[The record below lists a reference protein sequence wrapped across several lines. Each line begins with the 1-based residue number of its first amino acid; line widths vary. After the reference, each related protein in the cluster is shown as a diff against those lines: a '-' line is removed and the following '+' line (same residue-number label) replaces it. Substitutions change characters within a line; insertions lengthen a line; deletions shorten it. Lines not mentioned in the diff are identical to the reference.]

1 MDKEQF
7 ILTSIITIY
16 LIGIPIIYA
25 IFEDPENKGVF
36 EQASIIA
43 VTWPTLL
50 IYYIF
55 ILLAYP
61 FYWITKKIK
70 NKLKH

>member
-16 LIGIPIIYA
+16 LIGIPITYA
-25 IFEDPENKGVF
+25 IFEDPENKGIF
-36 EQASIIA
+36 EQASLIA
-43 VTWPTLL
+43 VTWPMLL

>member
-7 ILTSIITIY
+7 ILILIITIY
-16 LIGIPIIYA
+16 LIGIPITYA
-25 IFEDPENKGVF
+25 IFEDPKNKGLF
-36 EQASIIA
+36 EEASIIA
-43 VTWPTLL
+43 ATWPILL

>member
-1 MDKEQF
+1 MDKNQF
-7 ILTSIITIY
+7 ILILILLIY
-16 LIGIPIIYA
+16 LIGIPITYA
-25 IFEDPENKGVF
+25 IIEDPKDKGPF
-36 EQASIIA
+36 EAAPMIA
-43 VTWPTLL
+43 ATWPIL
-50 IYYIF
+50 IISYIF

>member
-1 MDKEQF
+1 MEQF
-7 ILTSIITIY
+7 GIISIFTIY
-16 LIGIPIIYA
+16 FIGIPVIYA
-25 IFEDPENKGVF
+25 IFEDPENKDIF

-43 VTWPTLL
+43 VTWPMLI

>member
-7 ILTSIITIY
+7 IIITIFTIY
-16 LIGIPIIYA
+16 LIGIPITYA
-25 IFEDPENKGVF
+25 IIEDPENKDPF
-36 EQASIIA
+36 DEASFAAA
-43 VTWPTLL
+43 VWPIGLL
-50 IYYIF
+50 YCIYAI
-55 ILLAYP
+55 LAYP